1 MPLEIKRQADKVIFT
16 RIIIIIIIIEPKFVT
31 IEKSFVAANCFLIN
45 FGYYIQNLFLLRR

>member
-16 RIIIIIIIIEPKFVT
+16 RIIIIIIIEPKFVT
-31 IEKSFVAANCFLIN
+31 IEKSFVAANFFLIN

>member
-16 RIIIIIIIIEPKFVT
+16 RIIIIIEPKFVT
-31 IEKSFVAANCFLIN
+31 IEKSFVAANFFLIN

>member
-16 RIIIIIIIIEPKFVT
+16 RIIIEPKFVT
-31 IEKSFVAANCFLIN
+31 IEKSFVAANFFLIN